1 MASRLWGFVCVS
13 GGLLMV
19 LNRKCIIRISRY
31 KNALNRLKALGF
43 VKVFSGNLADAA
55 GVTSSQVRKDFSLFG
70 ITGNRRGGYQVED
83 LIKKIRNVLGKDE
96 LQKVVLVGVGNIGR
110 ALLRYK
116 GFVSGGIEIIAG
128 FDIDPEKYSKND
140 TEVPILPLETFREFA
155 LEHDVKIGILAVP
168 DVAAHHISEIMIS
181 AGIKGILNFAPI
193 QLRATDSVVVS
204 NINLEVELENLIYF
218 VNAQTKADN

>member
-1 MASRLWGFVCVS
+1 MT
-13 GGLLMV
+13 

-70 ITGNRRGGYQVED
+70 ITGNRRGGYKVDE
-83 LIKKIRNVLGKDE
+83 LITKIRQILGKNE
-96 LQKVVLVGVGNIGR
+96 QQKVVIVGVGNIGK

-116 GFVSGGIEIIAG
+116 GFESGGIKIMAA
-128 FDIDPEKYSKND
+128 FDIDPSKYSR
-140 TEVPILPLETFREFA
+140 TFEIPVLPLEDFREFVT
-155 LEHDVKIGILAVP
+155 EHDIKIGILAVP
-168 DVAAHHISEIMIS
+168 EVAAHHVSEIMIS

-193 QLRATDSVVVS
+193 QLRSASDVVIS

-218 VNAQTKADN
+218 VNVQDKADEKAIG

>member
-1 MASRLWGFVCVS
+1 MT
-13 GGLLMV
+13 

-31 KNALNRLKALGF
+31 KNALSRLKAWGF

-70 ITGNRRGGYQVED
+70 ITGNRRGGYQVEE
-83 LIKKIRNVLGKDE
+83 LIAKIREIMGKDE
-96 LQKVVLVGVGNIGR
+96 LQKVVLVGVGNIGK
-110 ALLRYK
+110 ALLQYK
-116 GFVSGGIEIIAG
+116 GFESGGIKIIAG
-128 FDIDPEKYSKND
+128 FDIDPAKYTND
-140 TEVPILPLETFREFA
+140 TEVPVFPLDSFREFVQ
-155 LEHDVKIGILAVP
+155 EHNVKIGVLAVP

-193 QLRATDSVVVS
+193 QLRTDGGVIVS

-218 VNAQTKADN
+218 VNAQDRAGEE

>member
-1 MASRLWGFVCVS
+1 MT
-13 GGLLMV
+13 

-70 ITGNRRGGYQVED
+70 ITGNRRGGYRVDE
-83 LIKKIRNVLGKDE
+83 LIEKIRHILGKNE
-96 LQKVVLVGVGNIGR
+96 QQKVVIVGVGNIGK

-116 GFVSGGIEIIAG
+116 GFESGGIKIMAA
-128 FDIDPEKYSKND
+128 FDIDPSKYTGD
-140 TEVPILPLETFREFA
+140 FEVPVLPLENFRGFVQEN
-155 LEHDVKIGILAVP
+155 DIKVGILAVP
-168 DVAAHHISEIMIS
+168 EVAAHHVSEIMIS
-181 AGIKGILNFAPI
+181 SGIRGILNFAPI
-193 QLRATDSVVVS
+193 QLRSASDVVIS

-218 VNAQTKADN
+218 VNVQDKSEEPEVD

>member
-1 MASRLWGFVCVS
+1 MT
-13 GGLLMV
+13 

-31 KNALNRLKALGF
+31 KNALKRLKGLGF

-70 ITGNRRGGYQVED
+70 ITGNRRGGYNVDE
-83 LIKKIRNVLGKDE
+83 LIVKIRAILGKNE
-96 LQKVVLVGVGNIGR
+96 LQKVVIVGVGNIGK

-116 GFVSGGIEIIAG
+116 GFESGGIKVVAA
-128 FDIDPEKYSKND
+128 FDIDPDKYSRSF
-140 TEVPILPLETFREFA
+140 EVPIFPLEDFREFV
-155 LEHDVKIGILAVP
+155 LEHDIKIGILAVP
-168 DVAAHHISEIMIS
+168 EIAAHHVSEIMIS

-193 QLRATDSVVVS
+193 QLRAADDVIVN

-218 VNAQTKADN
+218 VNVQDKAEAQDTDNVEP

>member
-1 MASRLWGFVCVS
+1 MT
-13 GGLLMV
+13 

-70 ITGNRRGGYQVED
+70 ITGNRRGGYQVDE
-83 LIKKIRNVLGKDE
+83 LVTKIRKILGKNE
-96 LQKVVLVGVGNIGR
+96 QQKVVIVGVGNIGK

-116 GFVSGGIEIIAG
+116 GFESGGIHIMAA
-128 FDIDPEKYSKND
+128 FDIDPDKYSRVY
-140 TEVPILPLETFREFA
+140 EIPVLPLEEFRAFVQ
-155 LEHDVKIGILAVP
+155 EHDIKIGILAVP
-168 DVAAHHISEIMIS
+168 EVAAHHVSEIMIS

-193 QLRATDSVVVS
+193 QLRSADDVVIN

-218 VNAQTKADN
+218 VNVQDKTEKPDTDSPHV

>member
-1 MASRLWGFVCVS
+1 MEA
-13 GGLLMV
+13 MT

-70 ITGNRRGGYQVED
+70 ITGNRRGGYKVDE
-83 LIKKIRNVLGKDE
+83 LIANIRKILGKNE
-96 LQKVVLVGVGNIGR
+96 QQKVVIVGVGNIGK

-116 GFVSGGIEIIAG
+116 GFESGGIKVMAA
-128 FDIDPEKYSKND
+128 FDIDPGKYSR
-140 TEVPILPLETFREFA
+140 TFEIPVLPLEDFRKFVQD
-155 LEHDVKIGILAVP
+155 HDIKIGILSVP
-168 DVAAHHISEIMIS
+168 EVAAHHVSEIMIS

-193 QLRATDSVVVS
+193 QLRSATDVVIS

-218 VNAQTKADN
+218 VNVQDKAEAEDIDEL

>member
-1 MASRLWGFVCVS
+1 MT
-13 GGLLMV
+13 

-31 KNALNRLKALGF
+31 KNALSRLKALGF
-43 VKVFSGNLADAA
+43 VKVFSSNLADAV

-70 ITGNRRGGYQVED
+70 ITGNRRGGYQVEE
-83 LIKKIRNVLGKDE
+83 LITKIRDILGKNE
-96 LQKVVLVGVGNIGR
+96 LQKVVLVGVGNIGK

-116 GFVSGGIEIIAG
+116 GFESGGIKIIAG
-128 FDIDPEKYSKND
+128 FDIDPGKYTTD
-140 TEVPILPLETFREFA
+140 VEVPIFPLERFREFVQ
-155 LEHDVKIGILAVP
+155 EHDVKIGILSVP

-193 QLRATDSVVVS
+193 QLRAADNVVVS

-218 VNAQTKADN
+218 VNVQDKTKKQH